1 MSNHTPGP
9 WERRKRMV
17 PIIDQE
23 GFTWD
28 GDYVIWQGDVPLAEV
43 NCCDGIGEQ
52 QAGHNASLIAA
63 APDLLEAL
71 QDMYEWHEIQEDPE
85 WHGSPLEQRSSK
97 AIAKAKGE
105 TE

>member
-63 APDLLEAL
+63 APEMLQAL
-71 QDMYEWHEIQEDPE
+71 RAMLASGLPNDKDANGIDATQ
-85 WHGSPLEQRSSK
+85 K
-97 AIAKAKGE
+97 AIAAINKARGK